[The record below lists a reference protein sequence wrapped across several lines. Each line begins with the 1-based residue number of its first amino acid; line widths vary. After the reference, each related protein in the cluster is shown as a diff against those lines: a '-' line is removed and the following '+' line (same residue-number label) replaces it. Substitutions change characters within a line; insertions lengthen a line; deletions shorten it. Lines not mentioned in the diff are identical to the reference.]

1 MQLEIIVL
9 WKLYFQLYEDEEI
22 DSLFP
27 RNIISCSTYILCWST
42 EKTEYL
48 TKDLEKLT
56 KSKANEMDAQN
67 PKLKPINKMG
77 LAKGIKKYLKI
88 ENLPVREWKLHSP
101 VGALSSTL

>member
-9 WKLYFQLYEDEEI
+9 WKLYFQLYEVGGW
-22 DSLFP
+22 
-27 RNIISCSTYILCWST
+27 RNISCSTYILCWST

-67 PKLKPINKMG
+67 PKLKPINEMG

-88 ENLPVREWKLHSP
+88 Q
-101 VGALSSTL
+101 